1 MQTFISI
8 LWYFVTGIVIA
19 TSLFDEQDIGYFY
32 DYLIYRGAVI
42 LLITIVAEIIK
53 RIRQKS
59 IKVANKGYT

>member
-53 RIRQKS
+53 RIRQNS